1 MQLNPKKIQAFTLI
15 ELMITML
22 ISSIS
27 FGIIY
32 SGYEIVSK
40 QYRSYKSSNEIIADA
55 LYLNVLM
62 ASDFSKARD
71 AKKNDDGF
79 QLIDYENRS
88 TIYELSTEYIVR
100 KVSFSIDTFKVPVKN
115 ISYLM
120 QNSDVNA
127 EPYFIDEVS
136 FNVGINKQTQTFHYK
151 KQYDAAFL
159 MDHETELAK

>member
-1 MQLNPKKIQAFTLI
+1 
-15 ELMITML
+15 MITML

-32 SGYEIVSK
+32 SGYEMVNK
-40 QYRSYKSSNEIIADA
+40 QYRSYKSSNEIIADV
-55 LYLNVLM
+55 LYLNILIG
-62 ASDFSKARD
+62 SDFSKAKE

-79 QLIDYENRS
+79 QLIDYENKY
-88 TIYELSTEYIVR
+88 TIYELTEEYIVR

-120 QNSDVNA
+120 ENEEVTT
-127 EPYFIDEVS
+127 EPFWIDETLFDVI
-136 FNVGINKQTQTFHYK
+136 INNQTQSFHYK

-159 MDHETELAK
+159 MDNEAELAK

>member
-1 MQLNPKKIQAFTLI
+1 MQSKQKLPAFTLI

-40 QYRSYKSSNEIIADA
+40 QYQSYKSSNEIIADA

-62 ASDFSKARD
+62 ASDFSKARN
-71 AKKNDDGF
+71 AQKNDDGF
-79 QLIDYENRS
+79 QLIDYENKS
-88 TIYELSTEYIVR
+88 TIYELSEEYIVR
-100 KVSFSIDTFKVPVKN
+100 KVSFSTDTFNVPVKN
-115 ISYLM
+115 ISFLM
-120 QNSDVNA
+120 NNSDVVT
-127 EPYFIDEVS
+127 EPYWIDEVS
-136 FNVGINKQTQTFHYK
+136 FDVNINKQAQTFHYR

-159 MDHETELAK
+159 MDNEAEIAK